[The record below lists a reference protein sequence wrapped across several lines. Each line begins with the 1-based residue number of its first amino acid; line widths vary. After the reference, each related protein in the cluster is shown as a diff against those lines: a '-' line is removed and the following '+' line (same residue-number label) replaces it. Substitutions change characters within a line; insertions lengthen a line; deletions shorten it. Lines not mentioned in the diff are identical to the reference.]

1 MLHEGNLTG
10 LREIIPAWFI
20 DNSKNMLSAIELN
33 RRGLIKDIFCAITSL
48 HFLFYTRLTQ

>member
-48 HFLFYTRLTQ
+48 HFLFYTRLKQ